1 MSMPL
6 DQRVVCG
13 CRERIQIR
21 RHIQAEGGGLRG
33 GEAKGG
39 RAVDPH
45 SVILLH
51 LRLTP
56 TQPVNISTLNPFFV
70 WLIGGLSPY

>member
-1 MSMPL
+1 MPK
-6 DQRVVCG
+6 
-13 CRERIQIR
+13 
-21 RHIQAEGGGLRG
+21 HIQAEGGGLRG

-45 SVILLH
+45 SVISSPLGD

-56 TQPVNISTLNPFFV
+56 TQPVNTSTLNPFFA
-70 WLIGGLSPY
+70 WLIGGLSLY